1 MSTQHTA
8 PAATPSPWATHADLS
23 ALRREIQLDVRQ
35 EMRDFM
41 GEVRATLREMESNK
55 ATMKQQ
61 LWNIALSVGNIGV
74 AAWYV
79 IWSVMHG

>member
-1 MSTQHTA
+1 MSEV
-8 PAATPSPWATHADLS
+8 SPYATHQDLS

-41 GEVRATLREMESNK
+41 TEVRHSLREMESST
-55 ATMKQQ
+55 ATRREWG
-61 LWNIALSVGNIGV
+61 WNLIFSVGNMGV

-79 IWSVMHG
+79 IWSVLHG